1 MHHDSESTAEDPRP
15 IEPISAGID
24 IGTEAIY
31 ISVKGQPVVNFA
43 TFTEDLI
50 DAAGYLR
57 RHGVTTAVMEATGVL
72 WLPLMEIL
80 ESFGIDPYLVN
91 GAHARGIGGR
101 KSDVQDCQWLDHLY
115 RSGLLRRCF
124 IPEESFRQLRTYV
137 RLRDDHIGL
146 AATHVQHMHK
156 ALELMNLK
164 LHNVISQIQG
174 VSGMRIIKAIIA
186 GERDAGKLAAL
197 CDKRIRTNKHDAV
210 VRSLQ
215 GFYKPEHVF
224 ALRQAVECWE
234 FYHQQIAACDHAI
247 ERILEEMTAELPP
260 APPPTHPP
268 KPIRHH
274 RPDIDNLDEKIVRL
288 SHGRDATQLPGLTAL
303 TVMQTISEVGTDM
316 TRWPNEKH
324 FSAWAGLA
332 PRRYA
337 SGKRKRDRRPKT
349 HNRVGQI
356 FRESAQSIA
365 ASKHLALRGF
375 YYRIRAK
382 AGPKV
387 AIVATARKIAEL
399 FYRTMRY
406 GIEYAEQGLE
416 KYDAQYRAQQ
426 IRSLE
431 KRARQ
436 LGLTLTDVSA

>member
-1 MHHDSESTAEDPRP
+1 MHHDSESTAKHTGPAK
-15 IEPISAGID
+15 PISAGID
-24 IGTEAIY
+24 IGSEAIY
-31 ISVKGQPVVNFA
+31 VSIKGQPVKNFA
-43 TFTEDLI
+43 TFTEDLL
-50 DAAGYLR
+50 DAARYLR
-57 RHGVTTAVMEATGVL
+57 QHGVTTAVMEATGVL

-91 GAHARGIGGR
+91 GAHARAIGGR
-101 KSDVQDCQWLDHLY
+101 KSDVQDCQWLGQLH
-115 RSGLLRRCF
+115 RAGLLRRCF

-137 RLRDDHIGL
+137 RLRDDHISL

-197 CDKRIRTNKHDAV
+197 CDKRIRTDKHDAII
-210 VRSLQ
+210 RSLN

-247 ERILEEMTAELPP
+247 AHLLEEMTSELPP
-260 APPPTHPP
+260 APPPSHPL

-274 RPDIDNLDEKIVRL
+274 RPDIDDLDGKIVRL
-288 SHGRDATQLPGLTAL
+288 SHGRDATQISGLTAL
-303 TVMQTISEVGTDM
+303 TVLQAISETGTDM
-316 TRWPNEKH
+316 TRWPTKKH
-324 FSAWAGLA
+324 FTAWSGLA

-365 ASKHLALRGF
+365 ASKNLALRGF

-399 FYRTMRY
+399 FYNTMRY
-406 GIEYAEQGLE
+406 GIEYVEQGLE

-436 LGLTLTDVSA
+436 LGLTLNDLPA

>member
-1 MHHDSESTAEDPRP
+1 MKDEPEITADDSQQAEH
-15 IEPISAGID
+15 ISAGID

-31 ISVKGQPVVNFA
+31 ISIKGQPVKNFA

-50 DAAGYLR
+50 DAARYLR
-57 RHGVTTAVMEATGVL
+57 QHGVTVAVMEATGVL

-80 ESFGIDPYLVN
+80 ETFAIDPYLVN
-91 GAHARGIGGR
+91 GAHARAIGGR
-101 KSDVQDCQWLDHLY
+101 KSDVQDCQWLDHLH
-115 RSGLLRRCF
+115 RAGLLRRCF
-124 IPEESFRQLRTYV
+124 IPEESIRQLRTYV
-137 RLRDDHIGL
+137 RLRDDHIGI
-146 AATHVQHMHK
+146 AASHVQHMQK

-174 VSGMRIIKAIIA
+174 ASGMRIIKAIIA
-186 GERDAGKLAAL
+186 GERDARKLVAL
-197 CDKRIRTNKHDAV
+197 CDKRIRTHKHDAV

-247 ERILEEMTAELPP
+247 GQLLEELTQELPP
-260 APPPTHPP
+260 APPPTHAR

-274 RPDIDNLDEKIVRL
+274 RPDIDNLDDKIVRL
-288 SHGRDATQLPGLTAL
+288 SNGRDATQIPGLTAL
-303 TVMQTISEVGTDM
+303 TVMQAISEVGTDM
-316 TRWPNEKH
+316 TRWPTKKH
-324 FSAWAGLA
+324 FTAWLGLA

-349 HNRVGQI
+349 HNRVAQI

-387 AIVATARKIAEL
+387 ANVATARKIAEL
-399 FYRTMRY
+399 FYNTMRY
-406 GIEYAEQGLE
+406 GIDYVEQGLE
-416 KYDAQYRAQQ
+416 RYDAQYRAQQ

-431 KRARQ
+431 KRAQQ
-436 LGLTLTDVSA
+436 LGLTLASLPT